1 MAEEKEPKKEGKE
14 PKEEEQPK
22 RSSLKLIIIGVLVI
36 ILGAG
41 GYFGWDLF
49 IKEKDSKEQIPEK
62 ISPQENTKKKEESTI
77 TYPIDP
83 FIVNLMDESGSGKRY
98 LKVGMILEIGNQEQ
112 GLILERYKPQLRDT
126 ILLLL
131 SSKSIREIGTME
143 GKLELKQAII
153 SRISQVLGDKT
164 VRKVYF
170 TEFVV
175 Q

>member
-131 SSKSIREIGTME
+131 SSRSIREIGTME